1 MARTTPTYTPV
12 GKYALA
18 ILVSFS
24 LLISDINY
32 QTFSSARGFV
42 QATGIYSQLFI
53 DSFTTKIAKFSSIYA
68 DKKELIKANKD
79 LQDKLLRLQNKI
91 FLEKKSQVL
100 ANDLINLY
108 DETLDLSQGK
118 EALVFKIASF
128 GLKNY
133 LCCSSHSLYLKNP
146 KKLKVAVNLPVTNG
160 DTFIGQT
167 SSLDLN
173 LIKVILFSDSAHI
186 LPVKIKNFFCNARGA
201 GRPLLITCKVYKS
214 SEFLKIQNNDP
225 VFTSGLGGIFPR
237 NIPIGKVI
245 KINNSIVN
253 ESEIT
258 ITLDANPLESN
269 YFGVLVN

>member
-1 MARTTPTYTPV
+1 MARTTPTFTPV

-18 ILVSFS
+18 ILVSLS

-32 QTFSSARGFV
+32 QTFSSIRGFV
-42 QATGIYSQLFI
+42 QAAGIYSELLI
-53 DSFTTKIAKFSSIYA
+53 DSFTTKITKFNSIYE
-68 DKKELIKANKD
+68 DKKELIKVNKD
-79 LQDKLLRLQNKI
+79 LQNALLKLQNKI

-118 EALVFKIASF
+118 EAPVFKIASF

>member
-1 MARTTPTYTPV
+1 MARTTPTFTPV

-18 ILVSFS
+18 ILVSLS

-32 QTFSSARGFV
+32 QTFSSIRGFV
-42 QATGIYSQLFI
+42 QAAGIYSELLI
-53 DSFTTKIAKFSSIYA
+53 DSFTTKITKFNSIYE
-68 DKKELIKANKD
+68 DKKELIKVNKD
-79 LQDKLLRLQNKI
+79 LQNALLKLQNKI
-91 FLEKKSQVL
+91 FLEKTSQVS

-118 EALVFKIASF
+118 EAPVFKIASF

-173 LIKVILFSDSAHI
+173 LIKVILFSDAAHI

-201 GRPLLITCKVYKS
+201 GKPLLISCRVNKS

-225 VFTSGLGGIFPR
+225 VLTSGLGGIFPR
-237 NIPIGKVI
+237 DIPIGKVI
-245 KINNSIVN
+245 NINNSILN
-253 ESEIT
+253 ESEI
-258 ITLDANPLESN
+258 IIALNVSPLKSN